1 MRIHRSSLLLV
12 SLLYVSVASGEVT
25 RLEIQK
31 REPYA
36 GGKVFGE
43 RGSYE
48 KLTGVVHFALD
59 EVYKESHRVRDL
71 QLADMTPERTVEFW
85 ADFEI
90 LAPKDLS
97 KASGALLYEVNNRGN
112 KACLTARSN

>member
-1 MRIHRSSLLLV
+1 MNRHLLTMLLLFLV
-12 SLLYVSVASGEVT
+12 GESLVQAEVT

-36 GGKVFGE
+36 GGKVQGE

-59 EVYKESHRVRDL
+59 EVYDVNRVRDL
-71 QLADMTPERTVEFW
+71 QLADTNDDAKVEFW

-97 KASGALLYEVNNRGN
+97 KANGA
-112 KACLTARSN
+112 